1 MLELF
6 IYRLLVK
13 SYHTAIR
20 VAILWNKKARLW
32 VRGRRNT
39 FDTLKQ
45 KISTEQARVWF
56 HCASLGEFEQAR
68 PVLEA
73 FRKHYPNYQIV
84 LTFYS
89 PSGYEVRKNYPH
101 ADIIA
106 YLPEDSPNNAQKFL
120 DIVSPILICW
130 TKYEFWY
137 FYLQQARQ
145 RNIPVILFSAI
156 FRENQLFFRKS
167 IRLYKDMLHCF
178 QHIFVQDLHSL
189 KLLKSIGISYCSQ
202 ANDTR
207 FDRVWQITEQSQ
219 EIETIQKFK
228 NNTPLLIVGS
238 AWLEDWQLIKNFLK
252 EFKSPL
258 KVIVAPHEISSE
270 YLNIIEKD
278 CNEAVFFS
286 KMHEIENIADYK
298 FLIVD
303 TIGHLSALYR
313 YADFAWVG
321 GGFKQGLHNILEA
334 ATFGMPIFFGNQAYQ
349 KFKEAQDLIELK
361 GAFAVA
367 STTDFLN
374 IFSDLY
380 SNPDT
385 LQEKKSITQNYVQN
399 NIGGSEKIIQKIK
412 ELISEIKQ

>member
-6 IYRLLVK
+6 IYRLFVK

-20 VAILWNKKARLW
+20 VAAFWNKKARLW
-32 VRGRRNT
+32 VRGRRNI

-45 KISTEQARVWF
+45 KISSNKPKVWF

-73 FRKHYPNYQIV
+73 FRHQYPNCQII

-89 PSGYEVRKNYPH
+89 PSGYEVRKHYAQ
-101 ADIIA
+101 ADIIT
-106 YLPEDSPNNAQKFL
+106 YLPEDNPHNAQKFL
-120 DIVSPILICW
+120 DIVNPTLICW

-137 FYLQQARQ
+137 FYLRQAHQ
-145 RNIPVILFSAI
+145 KKIPVILFSAI
-156 FRENQLFFRKS
+156 FRENQLFFHKS
-167 IRLYKDMLHCF
+167 IRLYKDMLHFF
-178 QHIFVQDLHSL
+178 QHIFVQDDTSL
-189 KLLKSIGISYCSQ
+189 QLLQKIELSHCSQ

-207 FDRVWQITEQSQ
+207 FDRVWQITQQSP
-219 EIETIQKFK
+219 EIELIQKFK

-238 AWLEDWQLIKNFLK
+238 AWLEDWQLIKDFLNI
-252 EFKSPL
+252 FKGDL
-258 KVIVAPHEISSE
+258 KVIVAPHEISE
-270 YLNIIEKD
+270 YYLNTIEKD
-278 CNEAVFFS
+278 CNKAVFFS
-286 KMHEIENIADYK
+286 KMEETENIADYK

-334 ATFGMPIFFGNQAYQ
+334 ATFGMPIFFGNKAYQ

-361 GAFAVA
+361 GAFAIA
-367 STTDFLN
+367 NTTDFLN
-374 IFSDLY
+374 TFSELY
-380 SNPDT
+380 AKPAV
-385 LQEKKSITQNYVQN
+385 LQENKRITQNYVRE
-399 NIGGSEKIIQKIK
+399 NIGGSKKIMQKIK
-412 ELISEIKQ
+412 ELLSELG